1 LEAHEFGA
9 IEVARALERD
19 QHLLYFV
26 EGDGLVV
33 GKTREMM
40 RKLIAFGGGVDD
52 MVLCGE
58 LADID
63 GGRIWAA
70 WWHALF
76 LPFTI
81 AFPALKIHEVRRPR
95 APFGGIAS

>member
-33 GKTREMM
+33 GKTREVM
-40 RKLIAFGGGVDD
+40 RKLIALGGGVDD
-52 MVLCGE
+52 MVLCRE

-63 GGRIWAA
+63 ARGIWAA

-76 LPFTI
+76 LLSTM
-81 AFPALKIHEVRRPR
+81 AFPALKIH
-95 APFGGIAS
+95 

>member
-9 IEVARALERD
+9 IEVAGALERD

-33 GKTREMM
+33 GKTREML
-40 RKLIAFGGGVDD
+40 RKLIALGGGVDD
-52 MVLCGE
+52 MVLRRE

-63 GGRIWAA
+63 GRRIWAA
-70 WWHALF
+70 WRHALF
-76 LPFTI
+76 LHSNI
-81 AFPALKIHEVRRPR
+81 AFPALKIH
-95 APFGGIAS
+95 